1 MIHHISVENK
11 EDDHLLMHKVNQPK
25 QFDENIQY
33 KDENFIKINV
43 KDQVKFI
50 IFLHSFLNFF
60 LNYLDVPLIN

>member
-11 EDDHLLMHKVNQPK
+11 EDDHLLMDKVNQLK

-33 KDENFIKINV
+33 QDENFIKINV

-50 IFLHSFLNFF
+50 IFLHSFLKSF
-60 LNYLDVPLIN
+60 